1 MRQMEQSEISRKIV
15 EDVNE
20 VSATDDVIIL
30 TDTGMLDVAESLTT
44 ACRSAGAMTVMEIM
58 PRTQQHGNEAPPT
71 VIAAMEEADFV
82 FTVTTHSITH
92 TDGFRAAADKGT
104 KLPVLRGVTEDM
116 FLKGGINTDYEW
128 LQETTLALR
137 EVLEEAGT
145 ATATSRAGTDVTVG
159 LEGRPAFSLDGYC
172 HEYNANIGSYPPGES
187 PTSPTTETNG
197 TIVIEYSMD
206 GVGSL
211 DEPITLVVEDGVVTD
226 VEGGQSAAALREIMD
241 GVEDAGNMAEFAIGT
256 NPDARLVGN
265 LAEDKKRLGTIHFA
279 IGDDRTLGGTTQ
291 CDIHLDG
298 LIRYPTVELDG
309 RLILD
314 DGDLLVDKIHDLAAT
329 PS

>member
-1 MRQMEQSEISRKIV
+1 MELSEISRKIV

-20 VSATDDVIIL
+20 VFANDNVIIL
-30 TDTGMLDVAESLTT
+30 TDTGMLNVAEAMTT
-44 ACRSAGAMTVMEIM
+44 ACRAAGAMTVMEIM
-58 PRTQQHGNEAPPT
+58 PRTEQHGNEAPPT
-71 VIAAMEEADFV
+71 VIAAMKEADFV

-92 TDGFRAAADKGT
+92 TEGFRAAAEEGT

-128 LQETTLALR
+128 LKATTLALR
-137 EVLEEAGT
+137 AVLEDADA
-145 ATATSRAGTDVTVG
+145 ATVTSRAGTDVTVG
-159 LEGRPAFSLDGYC
+159 LEGQPAFSLDGYC

-197 TIVIEYSMD
+197 TIVIDYSMD
-206 GVGSL
+206 GVGLL

-226 VEGGQSAAALREIMD
+226 VQGGQSAAALREIMD
-241 GVEDAGNMAEFAIGT
+241 GVEHAGNIAEFAIGT
-256 NPDARLVGN
+256 NPNARLVGN

-298 LIRYPTVELDG
+298 LIRHPTVELDG
-309 RLILD
+309 ELILD
-314 DGDLLVDKIHDLAAT
+314 DGELLVEKIHELAENL
-329 PS
+329 S